1 VKEMESNN
9 SLIKSNRFSHLI
21 ELNQDK
27 KEFIPIFNKI
37 SIGVN
42 CKVPQ
47 LFKPKIIKF
56 NLKNNEKS
64 NLVILP
70 NKRPFT
76 NQRLKLIFKNEIP
89 IISNPQIKNKNIK
102 FVQSKRKNV
111 YRGNL
116 NWIIKS
122 LSFRNLE
129 EDKDIFKDETKEN
142 FLPKIFKVNKS
153 FSKSKSISR
162 NNKNAIRLNIFKSES
177 EKNLKITS
185 GMLNSK
191 RLYNNRDNK
200 FSLHSFMISS
210 PRNNSLTDE
219 EEDNKS
225 FFNKHRDFNSRN
237 VMNNKKKAN
246 KHFLQRYTKTGLLN
260 KLYQKYSRVNY
271 SINRGN
277 FSENLN
283 VNSTSDINNSQKNN
297 TYLTRLKNDDISHIS
312 ERYNNMLLNIKKN
325 NTQIININKKIYIN
339 CLLSKVNEKLKKEKL
354 FVDKNK
360 KTIYELDKESSYRR
374 VKRFEDFINKL
385 YKEKA

>member
-1 VKEMESNN
+1 MESNS

-27 KEFIPIFNKI
+27 KELDPIFNRI

-56 NLKNNEKS
+56 NFQNNDKN
-64 NLVILP
+64 NLVIIP

-76 NQRLKLIFKNEIP
+76 NQKLKLVFKNDVP
-89 IISNPQIKNKNIK
+89 IISNPRVNYKNIK

-111 YRGNL
+111 FKGNL
-116 NWIIKS
+116 NWLLKS

-129 EDKDIFKDETKEN
+129 EDKDIFKNKTKDN
-142 FLPKIFKVNKS
+142 FLPKIFKINRS
-153 FSKSKSISR
+153 LRKSKSNSR
-162 NNKNAIRLNIFKSES
+162 NNKNVIRLDLFKNES

-191 RLYNNRDNK
+191 KLYNERDSK

-210 PRNNSLTDE
+210 PKNNSINDE

-225 FFNKHRDFNSRN
+225 FFNKNRDFTSRN
-237 VMNNKKKAN
+237 VLSNKKNAN
-246 KHFLQRYTKTGLLN
+246 KYFIQRYTKTGLLN
-260 KLYQKYSRVNY
+260 SIYQKYGSVNH
-271 SINRGN
+271 SLNRSN
-277 FSENLN
+277 LSENLN
-283 VNSTSDINNSQKNN
+283 FNSTSDINSSQNKI
-297 TYLTRLKNDDISHIS
+297 TYLTKLKNDDISHIS

-374 VKRFEDFINKL
+374 VKKFEDFINKL

>member
-1 VKEMESNN
+1 MESNS

-27 KEFIPIFNKI
+27 KELDPIFNRI

-56 NLKNNEKS
+56 NFQNNEKN
-64 NLVILP
+64 NLVLIS
-70 NKRPFT
+70 NKKPFT
-76 NQRLKLIFKNEIP
+76 NQKLKLVFKNDVP
-89 IISNPQIKNKNIK
+89 IISNPRVNYKNIK

-111 YRGNL
+111 FKGNL
-116 NWIIKS
+116 NWLLKS

-129 EDKDIFKDETKEN
+129 EDKDIFKNETKDN
-142 FLPKIFKVNKS
+142 FLPKIFKINRS
-153 FSKSKSISR
+153 LRKSKSNSR
-162 NNKNAIRLNIFKSES
+162 NNKNVIRLDLFKNES

-191 RLYNNRDNK
+191 KLYNERDSK

-210 PRNNSLTDE
+210 PKNNSINDE

-225 FFNKHRDFNSRN
+225 FFNKNRDFTSRN
-237 VMNNKKKAN
+237 VLSNKKNAN
-246 KHFLQRYTKTGLLN
+246 KYFIQRYTKTGLLN
-260 KLYQKYSRVNY
+260 SIYQKYGSVNH
-271 SINRGN
+271 SLNRSN
-277 FSENLN
+277 LSENLN
-283 VNSTSDINNSQKNN
+283 FNSTSDINSSQNKI
-297 TYLTRLKNDDISHIS
+297 TYLTKLKNDDISHIS

>member
-1 VKEMESNN
+1 MESNS

-27 KEFIPIFNKI
+27 KELDPIFNRI

-56 NLKNNEKS
+56 NFQNNDKN
-64 NLVILP
+64 NLVIIP

-76 NQRLKLIFKNEIP
+76 NQKLKLVFKNDVP
-89 IISNPQIKNKNIK
+89 IISNPRVNYKNIK

-111 YRGNL
+111 FKGNL
-116 NWIIKS
+116 NWLLKS

-129 EDKDIFKDETKEN
+129 EDKDIFKNETKDN
-142 FLPKIFKVNKS
+142 FLPKIFKINRS
-153 FSKSKSISR
+153 LRKSKSNSR
-162 NNKNAIRLNIFKSES
+162 NNKNVIRLDLFKNES

-191 RLYNNRDNK
+191 KLYNERDSK

-210 PRNNSLTDE
+210 PKNNSINDE

-225 FFNKHRDFNSRN
+225 FFNKNRDFTSRN
-237 VMNNKKKAN
+237 VLSNKKNAN
-246 KHFLQRYTKTGLLN
+246 KYFIQRYTKTGLLN
-260 KLYQKYSRVNY
+260 SIYQKYGSVNH
-271 SINRGN
+271 SLNRSN
-277 FSENLN
+277 LSENLN
-283 VNSTSDINNSQKNN
+283 FNSTSDINSSQNKI
-297 TYLTRLKNDDISHIS
+297 TYLTKLKNDDISHIS

-374 VKRFEDFINKL
+374 VKKFEDFINKL

>member
-1 VKEMESNN
+1 MESNT

-27 KEFIPIFNKI
+27 KELDPIFNRI

-56 NLKNNEKS
+56 NFQNNDKN
-64 NLVILP
+64 NLVIIP

-76 NQRLKLIFKNEIP
+76 NQKLKLVFKNDVS
-89 IISNPQIKNKNIK
+89 IISNPRVNYKNIK

-111 YRGNL
+111 FKGNL
-116 NWIIKS
+116 NWLLKS

-129 EDKDIFKDETKEN
+129 EDKDIFKNETKDN
-142 FLPKIFKVNKS
+142 FLPKIFKINRS
-153 FSKSKSISR
+153 LRKSKSNSR
-162 NNKNAIRLNIFKSES
+162 NNKNVIRLDLFKNES

-191 RLYNNRDNK
+191 KLYNERDSK

-210 PRNNSLTDE
+210 PKNNSINDE

-225 FFNKHRDFNSRN
+225 FFNKNRDFTSRN
-237 VMNNKKKAN
+237 VLSNKKKDN
-246 KHFLQRYTKTGLLN
+246 KYFIQRYTKTGLLN
-260 KLYQKYSRVNY
+260 SIYQKYGSVNH
-271 SINRGN
+271 SLNRSN
-277 FSENLN
+277 LSENLN
-283 VNSTSDINNSQKNN
+283 FNSTSDINSSQNKI
-297 TYLTRLKNDDISHIS
+297 TYLTKLKNDDISHIS

-374 VKRFEDFINKL
+374 VKKFEDFINKL

>member
-1 VKEMESNN
+1 MESNT

-27 KEFIPIFNKI
+27 KELDPIFNRI

-56 NLKNNEKS
+56 NFQNNDKN
-64 NLVILP
+64 NLVIIP

-76 NQRLKLIFKNEIP
+76 NQKLKLVFKNDVS
-89 IISNPQIKNKNIK
+89 IISNPRVNYKNIK

-111 YRGNL
+111 FKGNL
-116 NWIIKS
+116 NWLLKS

-129 EDKDIFKDETKEN
+129 EDKDIFKNETKDN
-142 FLPKIFKVNKS
+142 FLPKIFKINRS
-153 FSKSKSISR
+153 LRKSKSNSR
-162 NNKNAIRLNIFKSES
+162 NNKNVIRLDLFKNES

-191 RLYNNRDNK
+191 KLYNERDSK

-210 PRNNSLTDE
+210 PKNNSINDE

-225 FFNKHRDFNSRN
+225 FFNKNRDFTSRN
-237 VMNNKKKAN
+237 VLSNKKNAN
-246 KHFLQRYTKTGLLN
+246 KYFIQRYTKTGLLN
-260 KLYQKYSRVNY
+260 SIYQKYGSVNH
-271 SINRGN
+271 SLNRSN
-277 FSENLN
+277 LSENLN
-283 VNSTSDINNSQKNN
+283 FNSTSDINSSQNKI
-297 TYLTRLKNDDISHIS
+297 TYLTKLKNDDISHIS

-374 VKRFEDFINKL
+374 VKKFEDFINKL

>member
-1 VKEMESNN
+1 MESNS

-27 KEFIPIFNKI
+27 KELDPIFNRI

-56 NLKNNEKS
+56 NFQNNDKN
-64 NLVILP
+64 NLVIIP

-76 NQRLKLIFKNEIP
+76 NQKLKLVFKNDVP
-89 IISNPQIKNKNIK
+89 IISNPRVNYKNIK

-111 YRGNL
+111 FKGNL
-116 NWIIKS
+116 NWLLKS

-129 EDKDIFKDETKEN
+129 EDKDIFKNETKDN
-142 FLPKIFKVNKS
+142 FLPKIFKINRS
-153 FSKSKSISR
+153 LRKSKSNSR
-162 NNKNAIRLNIFKSES
+162 NNKNVIRLDLFKNES

-191 RLYNNRDNK
+191 KLYNERDSK

-210 PRNNSLTDE
+210 AKNNSINDE

-225 FFNKHRDFNSRN
+225 FFNKNRDFTSRN
-237 VMNNKKKAN
+237 VLSNKKNAN
-246 KHFLQRYTKTGLLN
+246 KYFIQRYTKTGLLN
-260 KLYQKYSRVNY
+260 SIYQKYGSVNH
-271 SINRGN
+271 SLNRSN
-277 FSENLN
+277 LSENLN
-283 VNSTSDINNSQKNN
+283 FNSTSDINSSQNKI
-297 TYLTRLKNDDISHIS
+297 TYLTKLKNDDISHIS

-374 VKRFEDFINKL
+374 VKKFEDFINKL

>member
-1 VKEMESNN
+1 MESNN

-76 NQRLKLIFKNEIP
+76 NQRLKLIFKNDIP

-142 FLPKIFKVNKS
+142 FLPKIFKINKS

-162 NNKNAIRLNIFKSES
+162 NNKKAIRLNIFKSES

-191 RLYNNRDNK
+191 KLYNNRDNK

-210 PRNNSLTDE
+210 PRNNSLNDE

-225 FFNKHRDFNSRN
+225 FFNKHKDFTPRN
-237 VMNNKKKAN
+237 IINNKKKAN
-246 KHFLQRYTKTGLLN
+246 KHFIQRYTKTGLLN
-260 KLYQKYSRVNY
+260 NLYQKFSRVNY
-271 SINRGN
+271 SINRSN

-283 VNSTSDINNSQKNN
+283 FNSTNDINNAQKNN
-297 TYLTRLKNDDISHIS
+297 TYLIRLKNDDISHIS

-360 KTIYELDKESSYRR
+360 KTLYELDKESSYRR
-374 VKRFEDFINKL
+374 VKKFEDFINKL

>member
-1 VKEMESNN
+1 MESNS

-27 KEFIPIFNKI
+27 KELDPIFNRI

-76 NQRLKLIFKNEIP
+76 NQRLKLIFKSEIP

-142 FLPKIFKVNKS
+142 FLPKIFKINKS
-153 FSKSKSISR
+153 FSKSKSINR

-225 FFNKHRDFNSRN
+225 FFNKHRDFTSRN
-237 VMNNKKKAN
+237 VINNKKKAN

-271 SINRGN
+271 SINRSN

-283 VNSTSDINNSQKNN
+283 FNSTSDINNSQNKN

-374 VKRFEDFINKL
+374 VKKFEDFINKL

>member
-1 VKEMESNN
+1 MESNS

-27 KEFIPIFNKI
+27 KELDPIFNRI

-56 NLKNNEKS
+56 NFQNNEKN
-64 NLVILP
+64 NLVLIS
-70 NKRPFT
+70 NKKPFT
-76 NQRLKLIFKNEIP
+76 NQKLKLVFKNDVP
-89 IISNPQIKNKNIK
+89 IISNPRVNYKNIK

-111 YRGNL
+111 FKGNL
-116 NWIIKS
+116 NWLLKS

-129 EDKDIFKDETKEN
+129 EDKDIFKNETKDN
-142 FLPKIFKVNKS
+142 FLPKIFKINRS
-153 FSKSKSISR
+153 LRKSKSNSR
-162 NNKNAIRLNIFKSES
+162 NNKNVIRLDLFKNES

-191 RLYNNRDNK
+191 KLYNERDSK

-210 PRNNSLTDE
+210 PKNNSINDE

-225 FFNKHRDFNSRN
+225 FFNKNRDFTSRN
-237 VMNNKKKAN
+237 VLSNKKNAN
-246 KHFLQRYTKTGLLN
+246 KYFIQRYTKTGLLN
-260 KLYQKYSRVNY
+260 SIYQKYGSVNH
-271 SINRGN
+271 SLNRSN
-277 FSENLN
+277 LSENLN
-283 VNSTSDINNSQKNN
+283 FNSTSDINSSQNKI
-297 TYLTRLKNDDISHIS
+297 TYLTKLKNDDISHIS

-374 VKRFEDFINKL
+374 VKKFEDFINKL

>member
-1 VKEMESNN
+1 MESNN

-142 FLPKIFKVNKS
+142 FLPKIFKINKS

-162 NNKNAIRLNIFKSES
+162 NNKNVIRLNIFKSES

-210 PRNNSLTDE
+210 PRNNSRTDE

-225 FFNKHRDFNSRN
+225 FFNKHRDFTSRN

-271 SINRGN
+271 SINRSN

-283 VNSTSDINNSQKNN
+283 FNSTSDIYNSQNKN

-339 CLLSKVNEKLKKEKL
+339 CLLSKLNEKLKTEKL

-385 YKEKA
+385 YKEKS

>member
-1 VKEMESNN
+1 MESNS

-27 KEFIPIFNKI
+27 KELDPIFNRI

-56 NLKNNEKS
+56 NFQNNDKN
-64 NLVILP
+64 NLVIIP

-76 NQRLKLIFKNEIP
+76 NQKLKLVFKNDVP
-89 IISNPQIKNKNIK
+89 IISNPRVNYKNIK

-111 YRGNL
+111 FKGNL
-116 NWIIKS
+116 NWLLKS

-129 EDKDIFKDETKEN
+129 EDKDIFKNETKDN
-142 FLPKIFKVNKS
+142 FLPKIFKINRS
-153 FSKSKSISR
+153 LRKSKSNSR
-162 NNKNAIRLNIFKSES
+162 NNKNVIRLDLFKNES

-191 RLYNNRDNK
+191 KLYNERDSK
-200 FSLHSFMISS
+200 FSLHSFMINS
-210 PRNNSLTDE
+210 PKNNSINDE

-225 FFNKHRDFNSRN
+225 FFNKNRDFTSRN
-237 VMNNKKKAN
+237 VLSNKKNAN
-246 KHFLQRYTKTGLLN
+246 KYFIQRYTKTGLLN
-260 KLYQKYSRVNY
+260 SIYQKYGSVNH
-271 SINRGN
+271 SLNRSN
-277 FSENLN
+277 LSENLN
-283 VNSTSDINNSQKNN
+283 FNSTSDINSSQNKI
-297 TYLTRLKNDDISHIS
+297 TYLTKLKNDDISHIS

-374 VKRFEDFINKL
+374 VKKFEDFINKL

>member
-1 VKEMESNN
+1 MESNS

-27 KEFIPIFNKI
+27 KELDPIFNRI

-56 NLKNNEKS
+56 NFQNNDKN
-64 NLVILP
+64 NLVIIP

-76 NQRLKLIFKNEIP
+76 NQKLKLVFKNDVP
-89 IISNPQIKNKNIK
+89 IISNPRVNYKNIK

-111 YRGNL
+111 FKGNL
-116 NWIIKS
+116 NWLLKS

-129 EDKDIFKDETKEN
+129 EDKDIFKNETKDN
-142 FLPKIFKVNKS
+142 FLPKIFKINRS
-153 FSKSKSISR
+153 LRKSKSNSR
-162 NNKNAIRLNIFKSES
+162 NNKNVIRLDLFKNES

-191 RLYNNRDNK
+191 KLYNERDSK

-210 PRNNSLTDE
+210 PKNNSINDE

-225 FFNKHRDFNSRN
+225 FFNKNRDFTSRN
-237 VMNNKKKAN
+237 VLSNKKNAN
-246 KHFLQRYTKTGLLN
+246 KYFIQRYTKTGLLN
-260 KLYQKYSRVNY
+260 SIYQKYGSVNH
-271 SINRGN
+271 SLNRSN
-277 FSENLN
+277 LSENLN
-283 VNSTSDINNSQKNN
+283 FNSISDINGSQNKI
-297 TYLTRLKNDDISHIS
+297 TYLTKLKNDDISHIS

-374 VKRFEDFINKL
+374 VKKFEDFINKL

>member
-1 VKEMESNN
+1 MESNS

-27 KEFIPIFNKI
+27 KELDPVFNRI

-56 NLKNNEKS
+56 NFQNNDKN
-64 NLVILP
+64 NLVIIP

-76 NQRLKLIFKNEIP
+76 NQKLKLVFKNDVP
-89 IISNPQIKNKNIK
+89 IISNPRVNYKNIK

-111 YRGNL
+111 FKGNL
-116 NWIIKS
+116 NWLLKS

-129 EDKDIFKDETKEN
+129 EDKDIFKNETKDN
-142 FLPKIFKVNKS
+142 FLPKIFKINRS
-153 FSKSKSISR
+153 LRKSKSNSR
-162 NNKNAIRLNIFKSES
+162 NNKNVIRLDLFKNES

-191 RLYNNRDNK
+191 KLYNERDSK

-210 PRNNSLTDE
+210 PKNNSINDE

-225 FFNKHRDFNSRN
+225 FFNKNRDFTSRN
-237 VMNNKKKAN
+237 VLSNKKNAN
-246 KHFLQRYTKTGLLN
+246 KYFIQRYTKTGLLN
-260 KLYQKYSRVNY
+260 SIYQKYGSVNH
-271 SINRGN
+271 SLNRSN
-277 FSENLN
+277 LSENLN
-283 VNSTSDINNSQKNN
+283 FNSTSDINSSQNKI
-297 TYLTRLKNDDISHIS
+297 TYLTKLKNDDISHIS

-374 VKRFEDFINKL
+374 VKKFEDFINKL

>member
-1 VKEMESNN
+1 MESNN

-142 FLPKIFKVNKS
+142 FLPKIFKINKS

-162 NNKNAIRLNIFKSES
+162 NNKNVIRLNIFKSES

-225 FFNKHRDFNSRN
+225 FFNKHRDFTSRN

-246 KHFLQRYTKTGLLN
+246 KHFLQRYSKTGLLN

-271 SINRGN
+271 SINRSN

-283 VNSTSDINNSQKNN
+283 FNSTSDIYNSQNKN

-339 CLLSKVNEKLKKEKL
+339 CLLSKVNEKLKTEKL

-385 YKEKA
+385 YKEKS

>member
-1 VKEMESNN
+1 MESNS

-27 KEFIPIFNKI
+27 KELDPIFNRI

-56 NLKNNEKS
+56 NFQNNDKN
-64 NLVILP
+64 NLVIIP

-76 NQRLKLIFKNEIP
+76 NQKLKLVFKNDVP
-89 IISNPQIKNKNIK
+89 IISNPRVNYKNIK

-111 YRGNL
+111 FKGNL
-116 NWIIKS
+116 NWLLKS

-129 EDKDIFKDETKEN
+129 EDKDIFKNETKDN
-142 FLPKIFKVNKS
+142 FLPKIFKINRS
-153 FSKSKSISR
+153 LRKSKSNSR
-162 NNKNAIRLNIFKSES
+162 NNKNVIRLDLFKNES

-191 RLYNNRDNK
+191 KLYNERDSK

-210 PRNNSLTDE
+210 PKNNSINDE

-225 FFNKHRDFNSRN
+225 FFNKNRDFTSRN
-237 VMNNKKKAN
+237 VLSNKKNAN
-246 KHFLQRYTKTGLLN
+246 KYFIQRYTKTGLLN
-260 KLYQKYSRVNY
+260 SIYQKYGSANH
-271 SINRGN
+271 SLNRSN
-277 FSENLN
+277 LSENLN
-283 VNSTSDINNSQKNN
+283 FNSTSDINSSQNKI
-297 TYLTRLKNDDISHIS
+297 TYLTKLKNDDISHIS

-374 VKRFEDFINKL
+374 VKKFEDFINKL

>member
-1 VKEMESNN
+1 MESNN

-142 FLPKIFKVNKS
+142 FLPKIFKINKS

-162 NNKNAIRLNIFKSES
+162 NNKNVIRLNIFKSES

-225 FFNKHRDFNSRN
+225 FFNKHRDFTSRN

-271 SINRGN
+271 SINRSN

-283 VNSTSDINNSQKNN
+283 FNSTSDIYNSQNKN

-339 CLLSKVNEKLKKEKL
+339 CLLSKVNEKLKTEKL

-385 YKEKA
+385 YKEKS

>member
-1 VKEMESNN
+1 MESNN

-142 FLPKIFKVNKS
+142 FLPKIFKINKS

-162 NNKNAIRLNIFKSES
+162 NNKNVIRLNIFKSES

-225 FFNKHRDFNSRN
+225 FFNKHRDFTSRN

-271 SINRGN
+271 SINRSN

-283 VNSTSDINNSQKNN
+283 FNSTSDINNSQNKN

-385 YKEKA
+385 YKEKS

>member
-1 VKEMESNN
+1 MESNS

-27 KEFIPIFNKI
+27 KELDPIFNRI

-56 NLKNNEKS
+56 NFQNNDKN
-64 NLVILP
+64 NLVIIP

-76 NQRLKLIFKNEIP
+76 NQKLKLVFKNDVP
-89 IISNPQIKNKNIK
+89 IISNPRVNYKNIK

-111 YRGNL
+111 FKGNL
-116 NWIIKS
+116 NWLLKS

-129 EDKDIFKDETKEN
+129 EDKDIFKNETKDN
-142 FLPKIFKVNKS
+142 FLPKIFKINRS
-153 FSKSKSISR
+153 LRKSKSNSR
-162 NNKNAIRLNIFKSES
+162 NNKNVIRLDLFKNES

-191 RLYNNRDNK
+191 KLYNERDSK

-210 PRNNSLTDE
+210 PKNNSINDE

-225 FFNKHRDFNSRN
+225 FFNKNRDFTSRN
-237 VMNNKKKAN
+237 VLSNKKNAN
-246 KHFLQRYTKTGLLN
+246 KYFIQRYTKTGLLN
-260 KLYQKYSRVNY
+260 SIYQKYGSVNH
-271 SINRGN
+271 SLNKSN
-277 FSENLN
+277 LSENLN
-283 VNSTSDINNSQKNN
+283 FNSTSDINSSQNKI
-297 TYLTRLKNDDISHIS
+297 TYLTKLKNDDISHIS

-374 VKRFEDFINKL
+374 VKKFEDFINKL